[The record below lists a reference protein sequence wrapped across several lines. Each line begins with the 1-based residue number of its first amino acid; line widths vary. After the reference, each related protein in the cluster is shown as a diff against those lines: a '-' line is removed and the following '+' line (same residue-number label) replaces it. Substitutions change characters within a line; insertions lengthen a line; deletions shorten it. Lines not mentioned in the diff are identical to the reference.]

1 MSCQPYV
8 LYYGSNFFN
17 KLRKV
22 YRIGMLERP
31 LLKIFKRYGEE
42 VNFLSRDQAA
52 ELLNSVKGQGSV
64 TVNNAQIMKNLFEA
78 LFLPTALIYSYLKK
92 LSFSEAAE
100 ANSFFIME
108 FMGSQ
113 SRPMKLTPSIVYMWF
128 IIPKTEEGCKKSE
141 ELMKKIK
148 QDTDSAPISQEEWEE
163 LKPLIEK
170 FSRVLPVY
178 GSGENLWE
186 RI

>member
-8 LYYGSNFFN
+8 LYYGSDFFN
-17 KLRKV
+17 KMRKV
-22 YRIGMLERP
+22 YGIGMLEKP
-31 LLKIFKRYGEE
+31 LLKIFKKYGEE
-42 VNFLSRDQAA
+42 VNFLNRDQAA

-64 TVNNAQIMKNLFEA
+64 TVNNAQVMKNLFEA

-100 ANSFFIME
+100 ANSFIIME

-113 SRPMKLTPSIVYMWF
+113 SRPMKLTPRIVYMWF
-128 IIPKTEEGCKKSE
+128 IIPKSEEGCKRSE
-141 ELMKKIK
+141 DLMKKIK
-148 QDTDSAPISQEEWEE
+148 QDTGSVPISRGEWEE
-163 LKPLIEK
+163 LRPLIEK
-170 FSRVLPVY
+170 FSRALPVY

-186 RI
+186 KI